1 VFVERPDYEVV
12 DEYAGFELR
21 RYPPYIVAETLVR
34 ADFEGVGERGFPVLA
49 DYIGGNNA
57 GSEEIS
63 MTSPVNMAPAG
74 QSGDAIDAAMPV
86 VQSPDSDSDDAYW
99 LSFIMPAHH
108 TMESL
113 PAPSD
118 RRIRLRRV
126 DERLMAALRYSG
138 TWSRQ
143 RYRRREQKLLQA
155 VRDAGLEPVGE
166 PVFARYDPPLTPW
179 LLRRNEVLVQVE
191 RPAD

>member
-1 VFVERPDYEVV
+1 MFVERPDYEVV
-12 DEYAGFELR
+12 DKYDGFELR

-179 LLRRNEVLVQVE
+179 FLRRNEVLVQVE

>member
-12 DEYAGFELR
+12 DKYETFELR
-21 RYPPYIVAETLVR
+21 HYSPYIVAETLVQ

-49 DYIGGNNA
+49 DYIGGDNA

-179 LLRRNEVLVQVE
+179 FLRRNEVLVQVE